1 MCCISEKCEDCK
13 RYDDGGCYYGPR
25 VIVKIV
31 GPILQMVGVIALSK
45 KQDKRIY
52 NGITN

>member
-25 VIVKIV
+25 VIVKII
-31 GPILQMVGVIALSK
+31 GPMLVPANGWCNRF
-45 KQDKRIY
+45 KQKTR
-52 NGITN
+52 